1 VFDDPF
7 VKSKV
12 EPSEMEVVIGRIIWG
27 HAGRVNPISIAEI
40 KRQISDP
47 KLSVRTVKNVVEQLR
62 VMHRLPIGASREEP
76 FGYFRIVDAEDRA
89 VAVRPYRKQIL
100 TMWRTLRTLD
110 SAERCRELLGQLTLE

>member
-1 VFDDPF
+1 VFNDPF

-12 EPSEMEVVIGRIIWG
+12 QPSALELTIGRMIWG
-27 HAGRVNPISIAEI
+27 HAGRAHPISIAEI
-40 KRQISDP
+40 IREVPQP

-62 VMHRLPIGASREEP
+62 VMHRVPIGASREEP

-89 VAVRPYRKQIL
+89 VAVRPYRRQIL

-110 SAERCRELLGQLTLE
+110 SPERCQELLGQLTLE